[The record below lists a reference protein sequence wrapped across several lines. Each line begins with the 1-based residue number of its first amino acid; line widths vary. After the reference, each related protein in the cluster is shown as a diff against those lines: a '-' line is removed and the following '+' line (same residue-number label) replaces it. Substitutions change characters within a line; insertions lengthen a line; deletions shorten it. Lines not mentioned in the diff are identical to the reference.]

1 MNAYLF
7 DTSAILAHHLG
18 ESGWQEV
25 ERALLQTDAAF
36 FICAITLVEFNSRLV
51 ELGEPAAGRRKIL
64 NDYRSLISEILPVDE
79 AVAMIALHLRETVR
93 PRLPLSDALIAAC
106 AKQQQATLIHRDPHF
121 RGIPRNYLK
130 QIELPEKH
138 PAS

>member
-1 MNAYLF
+1 MSAYLF

-25 ERALLQTDAAF
+25 ERVFLQSDASF
-36 FICAITLVEFNSRLV
+36 FLCAITLVELNSRLL
-51 ELGEPAAGRRKIL
+51 ELGEPLAGRRKVL
-64 NDYRSLISEILPVDE
+64 NDYRSLVSEILPVDE
-79 AVAMIALHLRETVR
+79 PVAAIAMHLRESVR

-106 AKQQQATLIHRDPHF
+106 AKQRHATLVHRDPHF

-138 PAS
+138 PAN

>member
-1 MNAYLF
+1 MSAYLF

-25 ERALLQTDAAF
+25 ERVFLQSDASF
-36 FICAITLVEFNSRLV
+36 FFCAITLVE
-51 ELGEPAAGRRKIL
+51 LGEPLAGRRKVL
-64 NDYRSLISEILPVDE
+64 NDYRSLVSEILPVDE
-79 AVAMIALHLRETVR
+79 PVVAIAMHLRESVR
-93 PRLPLSDALIAAC
+93 PRLPLSDALIAAS
-106 AKQQQATLIHRDPHF
+106 AKQRHATLVHRDPHF

-138 PAS
+138 PAN